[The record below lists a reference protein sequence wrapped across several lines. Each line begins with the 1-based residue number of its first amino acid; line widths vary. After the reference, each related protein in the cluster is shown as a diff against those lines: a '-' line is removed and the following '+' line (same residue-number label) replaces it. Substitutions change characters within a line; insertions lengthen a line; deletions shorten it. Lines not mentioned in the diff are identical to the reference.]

1 MRIPYAL
8 QHEDRVVVRIYDLVG
23 QVVCQ
28 LTDLYASA
36 GYAELYW
43 SGHDAHGNKVG
54 AGLYLVVMTVGDQ
67 SWTRKVLFT
76 K

>member
-1 MRIPYAL
+1 
-8 QHEDRVVVRIYDLVG
+8 LVG

-28 LTDLYASA
+28 LTDRYASA
-36 GYAELYW
+36 GYGELHW
-43 SGHDAHGNKVG
+43 SGHDAQGDEVG

-67 SWTRKVLFT
+67 SWTRKVLYT